1 MTTEDPQAPPAPP
14 AAAAAG
20 PDAAAILASSW
31 PMRPLRAVKGA
42 RLPQYQ
48 AVVRSVALDAIH
60 GHGKSITAVEVCGVL
75 VGNVYRDQHGPY
87 LYIAGAIRGDR
98 ASGLAAQVTFTAET
112 WSEIQAVMDRDHP
125 DERIVGWYHTH
136 PGFGVFLSGMD
147 LFIQDHFFNL
157 PWQVAL
163 VYDPIGGDEG
173 MFFWREGKADRQAFL
188 IEEEDTRAHA
198 PSMAETE
205 AAEHLERNKRD
216 LDQHAKSAVHIPDE
230 TAAPNRWDG
239 TERRRRQR
247 GRLVPAWVI
256 GAIAFAIS
264 FGCTLWAMFSIQS
277 QVVTVPHHVDH
288 SETPQPL
295 PAQGEK

>member
-1 MTTEDPQAPPAPP
+1 MTTEDPQAPPA
-14 AAAAAG
+14 G
-20 PDAAAILASSW
+20 PDAAAVLASDW
-31 PMRPLRAVKGA
+31 PMRPLRGVKGT
-42 RLPQYQ
+42 RLAGYQ
-48 AVVRSVALDAIH
+48 AVVRRMALDAIH

-75 VGNVYRDQHGPY
+75 VGNVYRDEQGPY
-87 LYIAGAIRGDR
+87 LYIADAIRGDR

-112 WSEIQAVMDRDHP
+112 WSAIQTVMDRDHP

-188 IEEEDTRAHA
+188 VEEEDLREHA
-198 PSMAETE
+198 QTMAELE
-205 AAEHLERNKRD
+205 AAETLQRSQPEPQQRTDRPPKPTRIID
-216 LDQHAKSAVHIPDE
+216 
-230 TAAPNRWDG
+230 APVENRWAGGEDQARG
-239 TERRRRQR
+239 DRRIPIW
-247 GRLVPAWVI
+247 LI

-264 FGCTLWAMFSIQS
+264 FGCTIWAMFSMQS
-277 QVVTVPHHVDH
+277 EVVTIPHHIDNPP
-288 SETPQPL
+288 SLQPP
-295 PAQGEK
+295 PAQGGK